1 MATVF
6 ELSEPYRN
14 HLIPVLPP
22 GSGVCA
28 VCWTAINPD
37 FRVCYP
43 CNAARV
49 EYGSKLADIVVPIAL
64 AVKRQQLAHEL
75 WHYKTDV
82 DVRVRSQLKTRLAA
96 VLWRFLGQH
105 EAHIADAVD
114 VPSFDIVTT
123 VPGTRERAGEH
134 PLASIVGTIVGQTRS
149 RFQPLLTLSPSA
161 AQMPHTLVHGRYRA
175 KRLLRNDPAVLLI
188 DDTWT
193 MGGNAQAAAIALH
206 EAGAATVATV
216 VIGRHFDR
224 SFGRSEDYYQLARRR
239 RFSWDTC
246 CLELGEE
253 DYE

>member
-28 VCWTAINPD
+28 DCWTAIDPD

-49 EYGSKLADIVVPIAL
+49 EYGSK
-64 AVKRQQLAHEL
+64 
-75 WHYKTDV
+75 
-82 DVRVRSQLKTRLAA
+82 
-96 VLWRFLGQH
+96 
-105 EAHIADAVD
+105 
-114 VPSFDIVTT
+114 
-123 VPGTRERAGEH
+123 H
-134 PLASIVGTIVGQTRS
+134 PLASIEGTIVGQTRS
-149 RFQPLLTLSPSA
+149 RFQPLLTLSPSD
-161 AQMPHTLVHGRYRA
+161 AQTPHTLVHGRYRA
-175 KRLLRNDPAVLLI
+175 RRLLRNDPAVLLI

-206 EAGAATVATV
+206 DAGAATVATV

-224 SFGRSEDYYQLARRR
+224 SFGHSEDYYQLARRR